1 MVTLRKGHGK
11 GRSIEVFK
19 IATTK
24 PGHVVS
30 VSVRYP
36 SHRPRGFILEV
47 ATYEERDGVSIH
59 AFSSASREAALVPA
73 TRFNARKLD
82 ELAAA
87 VRTLGTEER
96 FIAEREYRA
105 YMAEQG
111 LMAPMSPFGDA

>member
-1 MVTLRKGHGK
+1 M
-11 GRSIEVFK
+11 GRSVEVFK

-36 SHRPRGFILEV
+36 THRPRGFILEV
-47 ATYEERDGVSIH
+47 ATYEERDGVAIH
-59 AFSSASREAALVPA
+59 AFSSGSREATLAPA
-73 TRFNARKLD
+73 ARFNARTLD
-82 ELAAA
+82 KLAAA

-96 FIAEREYRA
+96 TIAEREYRA

-111 LMAPMSPFGDA
+111 LTAPISPFGDA